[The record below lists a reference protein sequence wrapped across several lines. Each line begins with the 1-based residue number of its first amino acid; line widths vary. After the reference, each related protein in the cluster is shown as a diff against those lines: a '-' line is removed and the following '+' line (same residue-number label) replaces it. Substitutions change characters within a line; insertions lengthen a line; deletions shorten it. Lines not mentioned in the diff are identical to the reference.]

1 MNLALRNALPDPMAE
16 APPENSGVW
25 QTEVTFEPGD
35 RCLIFGASG
44 CGKTTFMHILCGM
57 RKDYQGE
64 VLLGGRE
71 GRSLSTSEW
80 ADLRARRLGLLFQD
94 LRLFTDL
101 TARENIALLPVLEEG
116 SPTIGEMA
124 ERLGM
129 TAHLDRPCG
138 KLSQGQRQRIAIA
151 RALAA
156 QPKLIIADEPTSAL
170 DVSIQ
175 AQILA
180 LLTSLQQEDG
190 MTMLFISHDLAV
202 VRQIADRVAVMR
214 QGRIV
219 EMGPVE
225 TVWSERLH
233 PYTQAL
239 ISAAPV
245 PDPSRKRGARAPLPG
260 VFPSGPLV
268 VHKPGHW
275 VAT

>member
-71 GRSLSTSEW
+71 GRNLSASEW
-80 ADLRARRLGLLFQD
+80 AELRARRLGLLFQD

-101 TARENIALLPVLEEG
+101 TARENLALLPVLEEG

-138 KLSQGQRQRIAIA
+138 KLSQGQRQRIALM
-151 RALAA
+151 RVLSR
-156 QPKLIIADEPTSAL
+156 PFDFLLLDEPFSHL
-170 DVSIQ
+170 DASNVQSMKSLIDEETERRG
-175 AQILA
+175 AGLILA
-180 LLTSLQQEDG
+180 SLAETSP
-190 MTMLFISHDLAV
+190 FKDL
-202 VRQIADRVAVMR
+202 R
-214 QGRIV
+214 
-219 EMGPVE
+219 
-225 TVWSERLH
+225 
-233 PYTQAL
+233 
-239 ISAAPV
+239 
-245 PDPSRKRGARAPLPG
+245 PLR
-260 VFPSGPLV
+260 F
-268 VHKPGHW
+268 
-275 VAT
+275 